1 MNVDKTKTKQKIK
14 NLLTMHGPAI
24 YRIHVRG
31 RVDPRQSDRL
41 AGMQLTEVCGS
52 NGTPETI
59 LVGRLLDQAALSGLL
74 ESLYE
79 MHLPVL
85 SADCMGAEEA

>member
-1 MNVDKTKTKQKIK
+1 LNIKKTKTKPK
-14 NLLTMHGPAI
+14 NILTMHGPAV

-31 RVDPRQSDRL
+31 RLDPKYSDRL
-41 AGMQLTEVCGS
+41 AGMQLTEICGS

-59 LVGRLLDQAALSGLL
+59 LVGRLMDQASLSGLL
-74 ESLYE
+74 ESLYA

-85 SADCMGAEEA
+85 SADCIDVEKQG

>member
-1 MNVDKTKTKQKIK
+1 MNVEKAKTKIK
-14 NLLTMHGPAI
+14 NLLTMHGPAV

-41 AGMQLTEVCGS
+41 AGMQLTEISGS

-59 LVGRLLDQAALSGLL
+59 LVGRLQDQAALSGLL

-85 SADCMGAEEA
+85 SADCMGAEEI

>member
-1 MNVDKTKTKQKIK
+1 LNIKKTETKTK
-14 NLLTMHGPAI
+14 NLLTMHGPAV

-31 RVDPRQSDRL
+31 HLDPKYSDWL
-41 AGMQLTEVCGS
+41 AGMQLTEICGS

-79 MHLPVL
+79 KHLPVL
-85 SADCMGAEEA
+85 SADCMGAEET

>member
-1 MNVDKTKTKQKIK
+1 MNVDKTKEITK
-14 NLLTMHGPAI
+14 NLLTMHGPAV

-41 AGMQLTEVCGS
+41 AGMQVTEVCGS

-74 ESLYE
+74 GSLYE

-85 SADCMGAEEA
+85 SANCMGAEQD

>member
-1 MNVDKTKTKQKIK
+1 MNVDKTESKETVK
-14 NLLTMHGPAI
+14 NLLSMHGPAV

-31 RVDPRQSDRL
+31 RVDPGQSERL
-41 AGMQLTEVCGS
+41 AGMQLTEICGS
-52 NGTPETI
+52 NETPETI
-59 LVGRLLDQAALSGLL
+59 LVGRLLDQAALAGLL

>member
-1 MNVDKTKTKQKIK
+1 
-14 NLLTMHGPAI
+14 MHGPAI

-31 RVDPRQSDRL
+31 RVDPKHSDRL
-41 AGMQLTEVCGS
+41 AGMQITETCGS

-59 LVGRLLDQAALSGLL
+59 LIGHLLDQAMLLGLL

-85 SADCMGAEEA
+85 SADCMGAEET

>member
-1 MNVDKTKTKQKIK
+1 MNVDKTKTKKDIK
-14 NLLTMHGPAI
+14 NLLTMHGPAV

-41 AGMQLTEVCGS
+41 AGMQLTEINGS

-74 ESLYE
+74 DTQ
-79 MHLPVL
+79 MV
-85 SADCMGAEEA
+85 

>member
-1 MNVDKTKTKQKIK
+1 
-14 NLLTMHGPAI
+14 MHGPAV

-31 RVDPRQSDRL
+31 RVDTRHSDRL
-41 AGMQLTEVCGS
+41 AGMQLTEICGS

-74 ESLYE
+74 ETLYK
-79 MHLPVL
+79 MHLRVL
-85 SADCMGAEEA
+85 SADCMGAEET